1 MAPHQQRLIS
11 PAADAMSWPR
21 HDDDSSVPNDP
32 KTEASMRLARSLT
45 SLPSSLKGGA
55 VAIGNFDGV
64 HLGHRVV
71 IGQVV
76 QAAAALGGVPVVVLT
91 FEPHPR
97 ALFRPDE
104 PPFRITPLREKL
116 LALADTGIDG
126 VLLLRFTRVFAG
138 ATADSF
144 VDDVLINGL
153 GARHVVVGHDFC
165 LGRERAGNAAYLNR
179 RGAEAGFRVT
189 AVPAQRCEDGE
200 PYSSTR
206 IRDYLLRGEPQHAAR
221 LLGRPFRIS
230 GRVRQG
236 DQRGRT
242 IGFPTAN
249 LALGPYLRACAGV
262 YAIRATT
269 EAGQTLA
276 GVANLGWRPTFQG
289 QDLRLETHLFDFAG
303 NLYGQHLT
311 VDLLHFIRPEMKFSG
326 LPALLDQITKD
337 AETAR
342 TLSGIEYRP

>member
-1 MAPHQQRLIS
+1 
-11 PAADAMSWPR
+11 
-21 HDDDSSVPNDP
+21 
-32 KTEASMRLARSLT
+32 MRLVRSLT
-45 SLPSSLKGGA
+45 SLPPSLTGGA

-71 IGQVV
+71 IGQAA
-76 QAAAALGGVPVVVLT
+76 QAAQALGNAPVMVLT

-97 ALFRPDE
+97 TLFRPDE

-126 VLLLRFTRVFAG
+126 VLLLRFTRAFAG
-138 ATADSF
+138 ATADHF
-144 VDDVLINGL
+144 VDEVLIGAL

-165 LGRERAGNAAYLNR
+165 FGRDRAGNAEYLDR
-179 RGAEAGFRVT
+179 RGVDAGFRVT
-189 AVPAQRCEDGE
+189 AVPPQRCEDGE

-230 GRVRQG
+230 GRVRHG

-269 EAGQTLA
+269 EAGQTLT

-289 QDLRLETHLFDFAG
+289 QDLRLETHLFNFAG
-303 NLYGQHLT
+303 DLYGQQLA
-311 VDLLHFIRPEMKFSG
+311 VDLLHFIRPEMTFTG
-326 LPALLDQITKD
+326 LPALLDQITHD
-337 AETAR
+337 AEAAR
-342 TLSGIEYRP
+342 AFFQ